1 MLRPGR
7 AESGGAWVRIAPES
21 RQSTRPFD
29 LDTLRNIYHTTKM
42 RLGFLI
48 AACALAGVAVS
59 PASDLAA
66 WQVAVLGVA
75 TLLSSASAGAFNQL
89 WEADIDRI
97 MRRTSTRAFVTG
109 RFAVTPVW
117 YAGILL
123 VLVLSVVA
131 AALATNA
138 TAAFYIFLGAF
149 TYGVVYTVWL
159 KRRTWLNIVIG
170 GLAGSFAVMAG
181 AAAVGAELAPAP
193 LILAV
198 VLFLWTP
205 PHFWALAYACRRDY
219 QAAGV
224 PMLPV
229 VFQERVSTLT
239 ILAHTIVLVLLS
251 VVPFWLGMGWIYLLS
266 AVVGGVVF
274 LRACIMLVYKPTIPQ
289 AWRVFAASIVQLGL
303 LLT

>member
-1 MLRPGR
+1 M
-7 AESGGAWVRIAPES
+7 
-21 RQSTRPFD
+21 
-29 LDTLRNIYHTTKM
+29 DTLRTIYHTTKM

-48 AACALAGVAVS
+48 MACALAGIAVS

-66 WQVAVLGVA
+66 WQIAVLGVA

-109 RFAVTPVW
+109 RFAVTPAW
-117 YAGILL
+117 YIGILL

-138 TAAFYIFLGAF
+138 TAAFYLFLGAF

-205 PHFWALAYACRRDY
+205 PHFWALAYAVAGTIRRPVCRCCRWW
-219 QAAGV
+219 
-224 PMLPV
+224 LPIASLPS
-229 VFQERVSTLT
+229 R
-239 ILAHTIVLVLLS
+239 
-251 VVPFWLGMGWIYLLS
+251 
-266 AVVGGVVF
+266 F
-274 LRACIMLVYKPTIPQ
+274 LPTPSCSCCC
-289 AWRVFAASIVQLGL
+289 R
-303 LLT
+303 

>member
-1 MLRPGR
+1 
-7 AESGGAWVRIAPES
+7 
-21 RQSTRPFD
+21 
-29 LDTLRNIYHTTKM
+29 M

-48 AACALAGVAVS
+48 MACALAGIAVS

-66 WQVAVLGVA
+66 WQVAVLAVA

-89 WEADIDRI
+89 WEADIDRV

-109 RFAVTPVW
+109 RFAVTPIW
-117 YAGILL
+117 YVAILL

-193 LILAV
+193 LILAI

-219 QAAGV
+219 KAAGV

-229 VFQERVSTLT
+229 VFEERVSTIT
-239 ILAHTIVLVLLS
+239 ILVHTILLVLLS

-266 AVVGGVVF
+266 AVVGGVIF
-274 LRACIMLVYKPTIPQ
+274 LRPCIVLVYKPSVPQ
-289 AWRVFAASIVQLGL
+289 AWRVFAASIIQLGL
-303 LLT
+303 LLAGAILDSLLLS

>member
-1 MLRPGR
+1 M
-7 AESGGAWVRIAPES
+7 
-21 RQSTRPFD
+21 
-29 LDTLRNIYHTTKM
+29 DTLRNIYHTTKL

-48 AACALAGVAVS
+48 AACALAGIAVS
-59 PASDLAA
+59 PTSDLAA

-123 VLVLSVVA
+123 VLILSVVA

-170 GLAGSFAVMAG
+170 GLAGSLPVMAG

-251 VVPFWLGMGWIYLLS
+251 VVPFWLGMSWIYLVS

-274 LRACIMLVYKPTIPQ
+274 LRACIVLVYKPTIPQ

-303 LLT
+303 LLTGAILDNLLVS

>member
-1 MLRPGR
+1 M
-7 AESGGAWVRIAPES
+7 
-21 RQSTRPFD
+21 
-29 LDTLRNIYHTTKM
+29 DTLRTIYHTTKM

-48 AACALAGVAVS
+48 MACALAGIAVS

-66 WQVAVLGVA
+66 WQMAVLGVA

-109 RFAVTPVW
+109 RFAVTPAW
-117 YAGILL
+117 YVGILL
-123 VLVLSVVA
+123 VLILSVVA

-138 TAAFYIFLGAF
+138 TAAFYLFLGAF

-229 VFQERVSTLT
+229 VVEERVATVT
-239 ILAHTIVLVLLS
+239 ILAHTVVLVLLS
-251 VVPFWLGMGWIYLLS
+251 VIPFWLGMGWIYLRQRSRRRRGLPACLHRAGLQADHPAGLAGVRRLDRAARPAADWRDPRQSAACLTAWLS
-266 AVVGGVVF
+266 Q
-274 LRACIMLVYKPTIPQ
+274 R
-289 AWRVFAASIVQLGL
+289 
-303 LLT
+303 